1 MDVEGREEGEGE
13 DGEPGAE
20 KAEPVINILEATGG
34 ESLTEE
40 MQQMK
45 SAEFGREVT
54 PDFNEKRSGT
64 ASDQEMKANI
74 DSMLDAQFAKGEGE
88 EGEGDGNNLKDDEYF
103 NPATQPTEQNEEG
116 EGD

>member
-1 MDVEGREEGEGE
+1 MVDVEGKEEGE
-13 DGEPGAE
+13 DGVEPGAE
-20 KAEPVINILEATGG
+20 KTAPAINILEETGG

-40 MQQMK
+40 MQQLK

-88 EGEGDGNNLKDDEYF
+88 EGEGDGNLKDDEYF
-103 NPATQPTEQNEEG
+103 NPAT
-116 EGD
+116 